1 MKNLLLS
8 TVLVSCLFYNTAN
21 DTELT
26 KALAE
31 NKDKFD
37 VRVFV
42 NPAMESVRNL
52 IRNKLDN
59 VFHSSGHAND

>member
-1 MKNLLLS
+1 MLWH
-8 TVLVSCLFYNTAN
+8 
-21 DTELT
+21 T
-26 KALAE
+26 KIHKVTLIVAE

>member
-1 MKNLLLS
+1 MYEKLIKSIALLYKNGKIKMN
-8 TVLVSCLFYNTAN
+8 LVINT
-21 DTELT
+21 
-26 KALAE
+26 E